1 MSPSSN
7 RQTVLGGYVVI
18 AMRDKYL
25 TTDEDLSKV
34 LTYITELTESG
45 NIKVVVDRLYEGLFQ
60 QRPGRLFVLQK
71 L

>member
-7 RQTVLGGYVVI
+7 RQTDLGGYVVI

-34 LTYITELTESG
+34 LTCITELAESG
-45 NIKVVVDRLYEGLFQ
+45 HIIGSS
-60 QRPGRLFVLQK
+60 
-71 L
+71 

>member
-45 NIKVVVDRLYEGLFQ
+45 NIKVIVDRLYGGLFQ